1 MRIQMSD
8 LFQTDFYSPTVS
20 FSVLPESERA
30 EPYESG
36 ERKWVALGRT
46 TAGIALAGVL
56 FLAGPAVGSDPVI
69 RALSLD
75 AHHDH
80 SESGLT
86 ALLQRRGDALPS
98 PATAVTVAKALRARA
113 FLEPIHPREP
123 EAPDPDYGL

>member
-1 MRIQMSD
+1 MSD
-8 LFQTDFYSPTVS
+8 LFQSDFYGPTVG

-36 ERKWVALGRT
+36 ERRWVGLGRT

-69 RALSLD
+69 RAVSL
-75 AHHDH
+75 HSQHDH
-80 SESGLT
+80 SESQLT
-86 ALLQRRGDALPS
+86 PLLQRRGEALPS
-98 PATAVTVAKALRARA
+98 PASAVTTAKALRTRA

-123 EAPDPDYGL
+123 ETPDPDYGL